1 MGLTVSNVHVDS
13 SLLSDEVSDF
23 RSPPYANSFVA
34 LTSCLLLQK
43 FAKWFLLA
51 HRLHCLPKAGH
62 FLVPPWCGHCLPQLK
77 HDFLFGFIWHLDF
90 LTFTLPSRPYLLNV
104 VPRSTG
110 NTNSGTRELTLKC
123 KFKCYINP

>member
-1 MGLTVSNVHVDS
+1 MKVASSIALTVAPLSGNTVTLAPLISTFFKGLFSEVPMGLTVSNVHVDS

-43 FAKWFLLA
+43 FAKWFLFP

-62 FLVPPWCGHCLPQLK
+62 FLGPPWCGHC
-77 HDFLFGFIWHLDF
+77 
-90 LTFTLPSRPYLLNV
+90 
-104 VPRSTG
+104 
-110 NTNSGTRELTLKC
+110 
-123 KFKCYINP
+123 